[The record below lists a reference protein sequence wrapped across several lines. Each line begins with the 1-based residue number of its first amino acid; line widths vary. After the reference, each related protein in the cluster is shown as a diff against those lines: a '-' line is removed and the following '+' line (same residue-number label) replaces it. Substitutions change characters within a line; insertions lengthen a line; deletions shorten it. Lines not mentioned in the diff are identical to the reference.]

1 MRLRKTILWAL
12 AGVLVVAVL
21 VLFLRGD
28 FRNASK
34 YAKYTDSFFDTFDTV
49 ITVVA
54 YTGSEQDFR
63 KSFESIHT
71 RFQELHKLYDIYNGY
86 EGLNNVRTINENAG
100 KQPVK
105 VSREII
111 DLILFSKDWYERTG
125 GRTNIAM
132 GAVLRIWHDYR
143 QAGMDDPE
151 NAEVPPMEDLM
162 DASLHTDISKVVVN
176 EEEGTVYLED
186 PRMSLDVGAVAKGFA
201 TELVAGEMEEQGMES
216 VLLSSGGNIRAIG
229 KPLDGERERWGIGI
243 QDPDASVFS
252 DEEGLLDVIFV
263 RDASV
268 ASSGGYQR
276 YYVVDGK
283 VLHHIIDPDTL
294 MPAEYYQAVTVRTP
308 HAGVA
313 DFLSTTL
320 FLLPY
325 DQSSALA
332 ESLEGVDALWVMPDG
347 EIRVTQGMEKIMRSK
362 GASGARAE

>member
-1 MRLRKTILWAL
+1 MRLRQIITWAVVGLVAL
-12 AGVLVVAVL
+12 AALAV
-21 VLFLRGD
+21 FLRGD
-28 FRNASK
+28 LRTATK

-54 YTGSEQDFR
+54 YTGSEEDFR
-63 KSFESIHT
+63 ESFERVHR
-71 RFQELHKLYDIYNGY
+71 RFQELHRLYNIYESY
-86 EGLNNVRTINENAG
+86 EGLNNMRTINENAG
-100 KQPVK
+100 VRPVK

-111 DLILFSKDWYERTG
+111 DLILFSKDWYARTG

-143 QAGMDDPE
+143 QAGMYDPE
-151 NAEVPPMEDLM
+151 GAEVPPVEALA
-162 DASLHTDISKVVVN
+162 DAALHTDIDKVIVD
-176 EEEGTVYLED
+176 EDEGTVYLED

-201 TELVAGEMEEQGMES
+201 TELVARELEAEGMES
-216 VLLSSGGNIRAIG
+216 VLLSSGSSIRAIG

-243 QDPDASVFS
+243 QDPEASIFS
-252 DEEGLLDVIFV
+252 DEEGLLDVAFV

-268 ASSGGYQR
+268 GSSGGYQR
-276 YYVVDGK
+276 YYVVDEK
-283 VLHHIIDPDTL
+283 ILHHIIDPETL
-294 MPAEYYQAVTVRTP
+294 MPGEYYQAVTVKTD
-308 HAGVA
+308 HAGLA

-325 DQSSALA
+325 DAGSALA

-347 EIRVTQGMEKIMRSK
+347 EIRATQGMEKIMRSK